1 MDQHFQ
7 SAPLNQ
13 NMPVIM
19 ALVGIWYGNFMGSQ
33 STAVIPYCE
42 RLALLPSYLQQLDM
56 ESNGKSTDLDGQSV
70 DYETGP
76 IIWGQTGTNGQHAFF
91 QLLHQ
96 GTRLVPIDFIGAVS
110 DSLSN
115 SEHHRV
121 LMGNMLAQASALM
134 QGQEAP
140 EGQPY
145 RHYSGNKP
153 SNTLLMDKLSP
164 KNFGALVALYEHKVF
179 VQGSIWNINSFD
191 QWAWN

>member
-1 MDQHFQ
+1 
-7 SAPLNQ
+7 
-13 NMPVIM
+13 MPVIM
-19 ALVGIWYGNFMGSQ
+19 ALVGIWYSNFMGLQ

-115 SEHHRV
+115 R
-121 LMGNMLAQASALM
+121 
-134 QGQEAP
+134 
-140 EGQPY
+140 
-145 RHYSGNKP
+145 
-153 SNTLLMDKLSP
+153 
-164 KNFGALVALYEHKVF
+164 
-179 VQGSIWNINSFD
+179 NIIGY
-191 QWAWN
+191 